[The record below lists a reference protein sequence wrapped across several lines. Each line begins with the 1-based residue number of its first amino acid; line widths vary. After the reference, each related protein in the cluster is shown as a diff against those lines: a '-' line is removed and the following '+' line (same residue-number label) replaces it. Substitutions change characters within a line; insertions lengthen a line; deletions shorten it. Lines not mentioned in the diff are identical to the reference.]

1 MKRVMAI
8 HRRLIALTLIMS
20 IIFSIIIML
29 LLNHEVIAT
38 SNRYEY
44 NGNNLN
50 TSLYPGYKEK
60 LDALNKSHP
69 NWDFIIMETGLDWNQ
84 TIIGESG
91 ISGNSPLS
99 LIQNRTGAWICAT
112 CGGKKYDNGTW
123 SHASEDAIK
132 YYMDPRN
139 WLEDDSSAIFQ
150 FLQIG
155 WKESSDQD
163 VYNAI
168 KGSFLDKDG
177 QGWENACAINRAS
190 REGNAN
196 PFYIIARLL
205 QEQGKDGGSTWRM
218 SSGEKYYYNLFNIN
232 AGGNSNSEIIANAL
246 KYAKNHGW
254 DSIEKCIKDSIK
266 ILLSDYINAK
276 QDTLYLNKF
285 DVETYGGLYH
295 QYMQNIEAPKAEAYI
310 MYSKIKDTGILNQK
324 LTFVIPVFT
333 GMPSTPCVSPGN
345 MAVDKGPV
353 NIRVKQGHSDVNV
366 RAERDRYSKL
376 IATVP
381 NSDSIILSVERY
393 GGGWHKVVLEDGKI
407 GYILFN
413 NSYLEQINDI
423 TNCDEKML
431 VTSDGINLRV
441 GPGMSQTIITTL
453 TYGQQITRI
462 DNTGRYNI
470 DGKVWDRV
478 RLSDGRQGFVS
489 REYIKTIDSSDE
501 VYTVRADGGLFIHR
515 EEGVRSPIRLLDDGL
530 KVTRIGIATKEIS
543 GYYWDKVVT
552 PDGVVGYVAR
562 AYLRDNNGNVPSGKN
577 EEVPLSKTKKDED
590 KKYIYAEA
598 NVSVETLRTDY
609 GNDIKITNSNNE
621 NIEGGIVGT
630 GYSVTMNKKEYKIVK
645 LGDLNGDGYINTGD
659 TYLMKLVIQELRKL
673 DGAYK
678 SASDINN
685 DGNINTGDSFVLKK
699 HIKEVSM
706 ITIQ

>member
-1 MKRVMAI
+1 M
-8 HRRLIALTLIMS
+8 
-20 IIFSIIIML
+20 
-29 LLNHEVIAT
+29 
-38 SNRYEY
+38 
-44 NGNNLN
+44 
-50 TSLYPGYKEK
+50 
-60 LDALNKSHP
+60 
-69 NWDFIIMETGLDWNQ
+69 
-84 TIIGESG
+84 
-91 ISGNSPLS
+91 
-99 LIQNRTGAWICAT
+99 
-112 CGGKKYDNGTW
+112 
-123 SHASEDAIK
+123 
-132 YYMDPRN
+132 
-139 WLEDDSSAIFQ
+139 
-150 FLQIG
+150 
-155 WKESSDQD
+155 
-163 VYNAI
+163 
-168 KGSFLDKDG
+168 
-177 QGWENACAINRAS
+177 
-190 REGNAN
+190 
-196 PFYIIARLL
+196 
-205 QEQGKDGGSTWRM
+205 
-218 SSGEKYYYNLFNIN
+218 
-232 AGGNSNSEIIANAL
+232 
-246 KYAKNHGW
+246 
-254 DSIEKCIKDSIK
+254 
-266 ILLSDYINAK
+266 SDYINAK

-333 GMPSTPCVSPGN
+333 GMPSTPCASPGN

-393 GGGWHKVVLEDGKI
+393 GDGWHKVVLEDGKI

-562 AYLRDNNGNVPSGKN
+562 AYLRDNNGNVPSGKK

-609 GNDIKITNSNNE
+609 GNDIKITNLNNE